1 MFDPRRH
8 AVRPDL
14 ADSRLADLLP
24 EDHPVV
30 DGALEQVIA
39 PVVPIFAHPSGT
51 AERCSEALLGEQVMV
66 FEDRDGFSWCQLQT
80 DGYVG
85 YIPTAALTPEVAT
98 PTHQV
103 SAVRTF
109 VYGDPDYK
117 SVVSAALFMGAE
129 VTVSATDPDGFSQ
142 IGEGEW
148 VFSAH
153 LRPVKGDGA
162 SADPVEVARAFV
174 QTPYLWGGRS
184 SLGLDCS
191 ALVQRAFAASG
202 LVLPRDSD
210 LQESEPA
217 DWLEDR
223 AGAEWASAQRG
234 DLLFWPGHVGLVSGP
249 DALVHATAHAMKVI
263 EEPLSDA
270 VARIEASGVGTPS
283 LLRRPR
289 LGQGV

>member
-24 EDHPVV
+24 EDHAVV

-85 YIPTAALTPEVAT
+85 YIPTAALTPEVAA
-98 PTHQV
+98 PTHRV
-103 SAVRTF
+103 SALRTF

-117 SVVSAALFMGAE
+117 SGVSAALFMGAE
-129 VTVSATDPDGFSQ
+129 VTVSATDPDGFSC

-153 LRPVKGDGA
+153 LSAIDA
-162 SADPVEVARAFV
+162 SAADPVAVALAFV
-174 QTPYLWGGRS
+174 ETPYLWGGRS

-191 ALVQRAFAASG
+191 ALVQRAFAACG
-202 LVLPRDSD
+202 RTLPRDSD

-217 DWLEDR
+217 DWLEDMP
-223 AGAEWASAQRG
+223 GAAWASAQRG

-249 DALVHATAHAMKVI
+249 DALVHATAHAMKVVH
-263 EEPLSDA
+263 EPLSEA
-270 VARIEASGVGTPS
+270 VARIEESGVGTPS

-289 LGQGV
+289 LGQGA